1 MDPQNFGAYLN
12 HLNSRFSRN
21 SSIEKILALWF
32 PATEITINENK
43 ITADQL
49 FFQEEAKPY
58 DLEVQPI
65 ATESDLALIQTL
77 NLPAIF
83 TFYLTGH
90 SWPKYLA
97 VAYIDNENIY
107 YFAAEQ
113 GQIVSVDRDIF
124 LQYWS
129 GEAYILWKNFKNLNW
144 VLSKGYRSQ
153 DVITLK
159 KLLQRLGY
167 SSIIISDSY
176 DDDTVAAIKAIQTKY
191 DLYVDGMV
199 GPFTKIALYNES
211 SAFIKPSLVNSEAAR
226 MENSN

>member
-1 MDPQNFGAYLN
+1 
-12 HLNSRFSRN
+12 
-21 SSIEKILALWF
+21 
-32 PATEITINENK
+32 
-43 ITADQL
+43 
-49 FFQEEAKPY
+49 
-58 DLEVQPI
+58 
-65 ATESDLALIQTL
+65 
-77 NLPAIF
+77 
-83 TFYLTGH
+83 
-90 SWPKYLA
+90 
-97 VAYIDNENIY
+97 
-107 YFAAEQ
+107 
-113 GQIVSVDRDIF
+113 
-124 LQYWS
+124 
-129 GEAYILWKNFKNLNW
+129 